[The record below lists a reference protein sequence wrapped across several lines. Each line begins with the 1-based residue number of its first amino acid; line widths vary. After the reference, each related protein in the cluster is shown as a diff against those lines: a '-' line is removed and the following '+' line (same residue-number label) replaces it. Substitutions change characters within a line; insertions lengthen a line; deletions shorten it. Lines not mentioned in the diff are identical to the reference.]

1 MYLLKGGVNYMTKIT
16 VYEGESFDNAIRRF
30 RKSVERAGI
39 LRDVKK
45 HEIYE
50 KPSEKRKR
58 RLIAARKKEQKR
70 QREEI

>member
-1 MYLLKGGVNYMTKIT
+1 MTKVT

-45 HEIYE
+45 HEVYE
-50 KPSEKRKR
+50 KPSEKKKR
-58 RLIAARKKEQKR
+58 RLIMARKKELKR
-70 QREEI
+70 QREEL

>member
-1 MYLLKGGVNYMTKIT
+1 MTKVTI
-16 VYEGESFDNAIRRF
+16 YEGESFDNAIRRF

-45 HEIYE
+45 HEVYE

-58 RLIAARKKEQKR
+58 RQIMARKKELKR
-70 QREEI
+70 QREEL

>member
-1 MYLLKGGVNYMTKIT
+1 MTKVT
-16 VYEGESFDNAIRRF
+16 VYDGESFENAMRRF

-45 HEIYE
+45 HEVYE

-58 RLIAARKKEQKR
+58 RMIAARKKELKR
-70 QREEI
+70 QREAL